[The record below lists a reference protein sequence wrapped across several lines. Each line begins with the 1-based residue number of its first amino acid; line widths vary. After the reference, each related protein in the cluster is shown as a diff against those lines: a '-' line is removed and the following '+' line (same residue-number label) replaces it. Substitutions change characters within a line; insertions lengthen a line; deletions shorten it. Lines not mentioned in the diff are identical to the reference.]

1 MVGKQILDVILIA
14 NEVIDS
20 KIKYHL
26 RGIICKLDIEKAYD
40 HINERLV
47 LIVLEKIR
55 FGSRWI
61 S

>member
-20 KIKYHL
+20 KIKDHL
-26 RGIICKLDIEKAYD
+26 RGIICKLDIEQAYD

>member
-20 KIKYHL
+20 KIKDHF
-26 RGIICKLDIEKAYD
+26 RGIICKLDIEQAYD